1 MHAEHHTHGGEQPEA
16 GATRHEA
23 SPTEHAHHHHPMP
36 PHGVAHAVHLAGSA
50 EGQRVPHAEHA
61 EHAMH
66 SPEVFRRQFW
76 VSLILSVPV
85 ILYAE
90 TVQSLL
96 GYRAPEFPGSTWI
109 SPLLSAVVF
118 LYGGSVFLRGAAD
131 ELRSRLPGMMTLV
144 GLAISVA
151 FAYSLATTLGLP
163 GEPFYWELVTLIDV
177 MLLGHWLEMR
187 AVGRAR
193 GALAELAKLLP
204 STAER
209 IVDGRT
215 EEIPVSELRP
225 GDLVLVRPGAKVPA
239 DGVVESGESE
249 VNEAMVTGESRPVAK
264 RPGDRVIG
272 GTVNGN
278 GSLRVRVTNIG
289 EESFLGEVMRIV
301 EQAQQSRTRMQRLA
315 DRVAFWLVL
324 VALSVGAISFVAW
337 LVTTG
342 SLTEAVARA
351 VTVMVIACPHA
362 LGLAIPLV
370 IAISTALSAQRG
382 ILVRDRTA
390 FERARLVTT
399 VVFDK
404 TGTLTRGELGVTD
417 VAVEPAWDEQEAVR
431 LAASIEAE
439 SEHHIARA
447 IRRLAEERRL
457 DLVPAVKVE
466 ALPGRG
472 IQAQV
477 DGRPMQVGG
486 PQLLRELNL
495 ALPRALDEQVRRWGE
510 EGKSIVYL
518 IADGSVAAAFALA
531 DQIRP
536 ESYEA
541 VRQLKHIGVRVAML
555 TGDSEDVARWVAREL
570 GIDEYFAQ
578 VLPAEKADVVEK
590 LQGRGES
597 VAMVGDGIND
607 APALVTADVGIAI
620 GAGTDVAIE
629 SADIVLVRNDPRDVV
644 TVLAL
649 SRTSYRKMVQNLL
662 WATGYNA
669 VAIPLA
675 AGVLAPVGVVLAP
688 AVGALLMSVST
699 IIVAINALLL
709 RRGTMSAA

>member
-1 MHAEHHTHGGEQPEA
+1 
-16 GATRHEA
+16 
-23 SPTEHAHHHHPMP
+23 
-36 PHGVAHAVHLAGSA
+36 
-50 EGQRVPHAEHA
+50 
-61 EHAMH
+61 MH
-66 SPEVFRRQFW
+66 SPELLRRRFW
-76 VSLILSVPV
+76 ISLILSIPV

-109 SPLLSAVVF
+109 SPLLSMVVF
-118 LYGGSVFLRGAAD
+118 IYGGNVFLQGAVE
-131 ELRSRLPGMMTLV
+131 ELRARLPGMMTLV

-163 GEPFYWELVTLIDV
+163 GEPFHWELVTLIDV

-193 GALAELAKLLP
+193 GALTELAKLLP
-204 STAER
+204 STAEL
-209 IVDGRT
+209 ILDGRT
-215 EEIPVSELRP
+215 EEIPVSQLRP
-225 GDLVLVRPGAKVPA
+225 GDVVLVRPGAKVPA

-278 GSLRVRVTNIG
+278 GSLRIRVTHLG
-289 EESFLGEVMRIV
+289 AESFLGEVMRTV

-324 VALSVGAISFVAW
+324 VALSVGALSFLAW
-337 LVTTG
+337 LAMTG

-382 ILVRDRTA
+382 ILVRNRTA

-417 VAVEPAWDEQEAVR
+417 VAVERSWNEVEAVR
-431 LAASIEAE
+431 LAASVEAE
-439 SEHHIARA
+439 SEHHLARA

-457 DLVPAVKVE
+457 DLLPAAKVE

-472 IQAQV
+472 IQAEV
-477 DGRPMQVGG
+477 NGRRALVGG
-486 PQLLRELNL
+486 PQLLSELQL
-495 ALPRALDEQVRRWGE
+495 ALPASLAEIARRWDEQ
-510 EGKSIVYL
+510 GKSIVYL
-518 IADGSVAAAFALA
+518 IADGSIAAAFALA

-536 ESYEA
+536 ESYQA
-541 VRQLKHIGVRVAML
+541 VRLLQQMRVRVAML
-555 TGDSEDVARWVAREL
+555 TGDSEGVARWVAREL

-578 VLPAEKADVVEK
+578 VLPAEKAAVVK
-590 LQGRGES
+590 QLQHRGES

-644 TVLAL
+644 NALRL
-649 SRTSYRKMVQNLL
+649 SRVTYRKMVQNLL

-688 AVGALLMSVST
+688 ALGALLMSLST
-699 IIVAINALLL
+699 VIVAINALLL
-709 RRGTMSAA
+709 RRGVAATA

>member
-1 MHAEHHTHGGEQPEA
+1 
-16 GATRHEA
+16 
-23 SPTEHAHHHHPMP
+23 
-36 PHGVAHAVHLAGSA
+36 
-50 EGQRVPHAEHA
+50 
-61 EHAMH
+61 MH
-66 SPEVFRRQFW
+66 SPELFRRRFW
-76 VSLILSVPV
+76 ISLILSIPV

-109 SPLLSAVVF
+109 SPLLSMVVF
-118 LYGGSVFLRGAAD
+118 IYGGNVFLQGAVE
-131 ELRSRLPGMMTLV
+131 ELRARLPGMMTLV

-163 GEPFYWELVTLIDV
+163 GEPFHWELVTLIDV

-193 GALAELAKLLP
+193 GALTELAKLLP
-204 STAER
+204 STAEL
-209 IVDGRT
+209 ILDGRT
-215 EEIPVSELRP
+215 EEIPVSQLRP
-225 GDLVLVRPGAKVPA
+225 GDVVLVRPGAKVPA

-278 GSLRVRVTNIG
+278 GSLRIRVTHLG
-289 EESFLGEVMRIV
+289 AESFLGEVMRTV

-324 VALSVGAISFVAW
+324 VALSVGALSFLAW
-337 LVTTG
+337 LAMTG

-382 ILVRDRTA
+382 ILVRNRTA

-417 VAVEPAWDEQEAVR
+417 VAVERSWNEVEAVR
-431 LAASIEAE
+431 LAASVEAE
-439 SEHHIARA
+439 SEHHLARA

-457 DLVPAVKVE
+457 DLLPAAKVE

-472 IQAQV
+472 IQAEV
-477 DGRPMQVGG
+477 NGRRALVGG
-486 PQLLRELNL
+486 PQLLSELQL
-495 ALPRALDEQVRRWGE
+495 ALPASLAEIARRWDEQ
-510 EGKSIVYL
+510 GKSIVYL
-518 IADGSVAAAFALA
+518 IADGSIAAAFALA

-536 ESYEA
+536 ESYQA
-541 VRQLKHIGVRVAML
+541 VRLLQQMRVRVAML
-555 TGDSEDVARWVAREL
+555 TGDSEGVARWVAREL

-578 VLPAEKADVVEK
+578 VLPAEKAAVVK
-590 LQGRGES
+590 QLQHRGES

-644 TVLAL
+644 NALRL
-649 SRTSYRKMVQNLL
+649 SRVTYRKMVQNLL

-688 AVGALLMSVST
+688 ALGALLMSLST
-699 IIVAINALLL
+699 VIVAINALLL
-709 RRGTMSAA
+709 RRGVAATA